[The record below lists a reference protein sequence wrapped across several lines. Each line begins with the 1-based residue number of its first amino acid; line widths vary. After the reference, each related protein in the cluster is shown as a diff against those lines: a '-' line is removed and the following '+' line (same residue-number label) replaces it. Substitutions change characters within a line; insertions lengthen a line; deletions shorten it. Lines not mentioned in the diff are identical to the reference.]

1 MAIEVLNPGL
11 LTTVQ
16 DTGRYGY
23 QRYGIPPAGA
33 ADSYALRVGNILLGN
48 KEDEASL
55 EITILGP
62 TLRFEEENWIA
73 LTGTDLGPYLNEQP
87 LPLWE
92 TVHVNKGDVLSF
104 RRPEKGMRV
113 YLTIAGGINVPPAL
127 KSKATYL
134 QGKLGGFCG
143 RPLHGG
149 DRIETIPA
157 RAQKRRLP
165 KRLIPSYGLHSLRVL
180 VSSTGE
186 HFSSVAVKTLLT
198 SEYKI
203 LPHSNRM
210 GLRLTGSSI
219 EHLKSA
225 DIISEPVCTGAI
237 QVPGNGQPI
246 LLLSDR
252 QTTGGYTR
260 IATVISVDLPKAAQ
274 ARPGDVISFVEC
286 TLEEAQQAYCEQE
299 ELLAALQEE
308 LQSL

>member
-1 MAIEVLNPGL
+1 MAIEVISPGL

-48 KEDEASL
+48 KEDEAGL
-55 EITILGP
+55 EITVLGP
-62 TLRFEEENWIA
+62 TLRFEEESWIV

-92 TVHVNKGDVLSF
+92 TVHVNKGNVLSF
-104 RRPEKGMRV
+104 RKPEKGMRT
-113 YLTIAGGINVPPAL
+113 YLTIAGGIDVPLVL
-127 KSKATYL
+127 KSKTTYL

-143 RPLHGG
+143 RPLHAG
-149 DRIETIPA
+149 DKIETVPA

-165 KRLIPSYGLHSLRVL
+165 KRYIHSYGRDPLRVL
-180 VSSTGE
+180 VLSRGE
-186 HFSSVAVKTLLT
+186 HFSLAAVKTFLS

-210 GLRLTGSSI
+210 GLRLSGSPI
-219 EHLKSA
+219 EHLRSA

-237 QVPGNGQPI
+237 QVPGDDQPI

-260 IATVISVDLPKAAQ
+260 IATVISVDLPRAAQ
-274 ARPGDVISFVEC
+274 ARPGDIISFTEC

-299 ELLAALQEE
+299 ENLAALREE

>member
-16 DTGRYGY
+16 DTGRFGY

-48 KEDEASL
+48 KEDEAGL

-62 TLRFEEENWIA
+62 TLRFEEESWIA

-92 TVHVNKGDVLSF
+92 TVHVNGGDVLSF
-104 RRPEKGMRV
+104 RKPEKGMRI
-113 YLTIAGGINVPPAL
+113 YLTIAGGIKVPL
-127 KSKATYL
+127 TLNSKATYL
-134 QGKLGGFCG
+134 QGKLGGFYG

-149 DRIETIPA
+149 DRIETVPA

-165 KRLIPSYGLHSLRVL
+165 KRFIFPYGLHPLRVL

-186 HFSSVAVKTLLT
+186 YFPPAAVKTFLS

-210 GLRLTGSSI
+210 GLRLRGSSI
-219 EHLKSA
+219 EHLNSA

-237 QVPGNGQPI
+237 QVPGDSQPI

-260 IATVISVDLPKAAQ
+260 IATVISVDLPRAAQ
-274 ARPGDVISFVEC
+274 ARPGDAISFVAC

-299 ELLAALQEE
+299 EMIATLQQEM
-308 LQSL
+308 QSL